1 MNNSLTSVKDETDAV
16 KLLNPLSNDLAFMRK
31 SLLEG
36 LFRMQFTIS
45 TEKIRILNSSNSGK
59 SIIKR

>member
-36 LFRMQFTIS
+36 FAECNLQYQQ
-45 TEKIRILNSSNSGK
+45 KKSGY
-59 SIIKR
+59 